1 MRDAAG
7 SISTVSSDFSADQ
20 EGQRTADL
28 MREYEAAVWRI
39 FNFNWKLLAII
50 AGIVVAVL
58 VTTEFRIEPLGYVV
72 AFALAAF
79 YWQFGRHLN
88 AKRWN
93 QRVAFTLIAFGQL
106 GVAIPT

>member
-1 MRDAAG
+1 M
-7 SISTVSSDFSADQ
+7 ISTVSSDFSAEQ

-28 MREYEAAVWRI
+28 TLGYEAAVWRI
-39 FNFNWKLLAII
+39 FNFNWKLLGVI

-72 AFALAAF
+72 TFALAAF

-93 QRVAFTLIAFGQL
+93 PRVAFT
-106 GVAIPT
+106 